1 MNDINITVKANT
13 RELQRQLNKLDLKN
27 MGPTELEKY
36 LKENITVTLLG
47 SQTERRFYINIK
59 KKKENKKNGILL

>member
-1 MNDINITVKANT
+1 MNNINITFKANT
-13 RELQRQLNKLDLKN
+13 RELERRLNKLDLKN

-47 SQTERRFYINIK
+47 SSTERRFYINIK
-59 KKKENKKNGILL
+59 EESRGL

>member
-1 MNDINITVKANT
+1 MNDINITFKANT

-59 KKKENKKNGILL
+59 KEKGE